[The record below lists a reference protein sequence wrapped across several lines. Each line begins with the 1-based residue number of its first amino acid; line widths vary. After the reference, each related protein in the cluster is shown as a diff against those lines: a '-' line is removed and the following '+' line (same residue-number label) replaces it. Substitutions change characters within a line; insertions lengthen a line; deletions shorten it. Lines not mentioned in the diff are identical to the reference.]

1 MWRKNP
7 IPRGSWEWPN
17 SGNSFDPVCDESDEC
32 KGYSDLKAKQS
43 RGACRCS
50 GTSTRYEP
58 YPSRQPIDCHSPGLG
73 VLGRPVLVQNLE
85 VVDVLRVPKVKPGRY
100 VLQWRWDAERSDQ
113 IWSNCADVNIV

>member
-32 KGYSDLKAKQS
+32 KGYSNLKAKQS

-50 GTSTRYEP
+50 GTSTR
-58 YPSRQPIDCHSPGLG
+58 
-73 VLGRPVLVQNLE
+73 
-85 VVDVLRVPKVKPGRY
+85 
-100 VLQWRWDAERSDQ
+100 
-113 IWSNCADVNIV
+113 CAP

>member
-1 MWRKNP
+1 MDSHGSEGATGVAQGSMWRKNP

-50 GTSTRYEP
+50 GTSTRYET
-58 YPSRQPIDCHSPGLG
+58 
-73 VLGRPVLVQNLE
+73 
-85 VVDVLRVPKVKPGRY
+85 
-100 VLQWRWDAERSDQ
+100 QWRPAHRLP
-113 IWSNCADVNIV
+113 